1 MDALSQLMD
10 GLAAALT
17 PVNLLYVFAGVL
29 IGTIVGTLPGL
40 GAITAIALL
49 IPMTFG
55 LDPTSGLI
63 LLCGV
68 YYGAMYGGST
78 TSVLIR
84 TPGEVANAVT
94 VIDGY
99 QMARQG
105 RAGPALATSAVGS
118 FIGGM
123 LATIGLIFLS
133 PVLVNVSTAFGAA
146 EYAVLLAGAL
156 LLTGALMTGSPVKAM
171 VSVLI
176 GMALGIIGMDP
187 QDSVNRWTFGTLEL
201 SDGIH
206 IALIAMAL
214 FAIPEAIR
222 HLALKERTA
231 PEMLKAQRIW
241 MTKDDMKRSAAP
253 YARGSVIGFIAGLM
267 PGLGPTLGAFSS
279 YAVEKKIAN
288 PERRK
293 KFGKGAIEGVAG
305 PEAANNAGVGGAFVP
320 MLSLAIPGSAATAL
334 LLFVFQ
340 MYGLQ
345 PGPQLFEN
353 SPDLVWTII
362 ASMLV
367 GNAMLLLLNLP
378 LIKVFVQLLRVPPPL
393 LYAGVLGFTFLG
405 AYAITY
411 STFSLVLL
419 LVVGL
424 LGYAMQENGFPLA
437 PAILAAVLVPLL
449 EVNVRRA
456 LVLSDGDW
464 STFLTRPLATSMLV
478 AILVAVTVPMVLR
491 WRRARRVAAAAATGA
506 DGD

>member
-1 MDALSQLMD
+1 MDALDQLMS
-10 GLAAALT
+10 GIAAAVT
-17 PVNLLYVFAGVL
+17 PINLLYVFAGVL
-29 IGTIVGTLPGL
+29 IGTVVGTLPGL

-49 IPMTFG
+49 IPMSFG
-55 LDPTSGLI
+55 LEPTAGLI

-94 VIDGY
+94 AIDGY

-123 LATIGLIFLS
+123 AATVGLIFLS
-133 PVLVNVSTAFGAA
+133 PALVQVSTAFGAA
-146 EYAVLLAGAL
+146 EYAVLLLGAL
-156 LLTGALMTGSPVKAM
+156 LLTSTLMTGSRVKAM
-171 VSVLI
+171 VAILF
-176 GMALGIIGMDP
+176 GMALGIVGMDP
-187 QDSVNRWTFGTLEL
+187 QDTVPRWTFGTLEL

-206 IALIAMAL
+206 VALIAMAL

-222 HLALKERTA
+222 HLALKVRDA
-231 PEMLKAQRIW
+231 PPTLKAQRVW
-241 MTKDDMKRSAAP
+241 MSKDDIKRSVGP
-253 YARGSVIGFIAGLM
+253 YARGSLVGFFAGLL

-279 YAVEKKIAN
+279 YAVEKRIAK
-288 PERRK
+288 PDRK
-293 KFGKGAIEGVAG
+293 KLFGRGAIEGVSG

-320 MLSLAIPGSAATAL
+320 MLSLAIPGSATTAL

-345 PGPQLFEN
+345 PGPQLFER

-378 LIKVFVQLLRVPPPL
+378 LIKIFIQLLKVPPPL
-393 LYAGVLGFTFLG
+393 LYGGVLAFTFLG
-405 AYAITY
+405 AYAITF
-411 STFSLVLL
+411 SMFSLILL

-424 LGYAMQENGFPLA
+424 IGYAMQENGFPLA

-449 EVNVRRA
+449 ELNVRRT
-456 LVLSDGDW
+456 LVLTHGDW
-464 STFLTRPLATSMLV
+464 SVFLTRPLSAMMLALIAV
-478 AILVAVTVPMVLR
+478 AMVLPAVLR
-491 WRRARRVAAAAATGA
+491 WRTRRKRADAATV
-506 DGD
+506 